1 MIWLIL
7 ILSILH
13 GAVSQ
18 LHYSVPEEQEPGSVV
33 GNIAEDLGLD
43 ITKLSARR
51 FQTMGMFRMDWRT
64 GELRTARRIS
74 PKRDPQG
81 YYDLLIEVR
90 DHGQPPLSSSASVSV
105 MLVDSVVEGR
115 SGDRGSASKAKET
128 SLDLTLILII
138 ALGSVSFIFL
148 LAMIVLAVRCQK
160 DKKLD
165 LYTCLLAGECCMC
178 CGSCCSRQ
186 ARGRKQKKL
195 SKSDI
200 MLVQSTNVTSGVG
213 PVGQVP
219 VEESG
224 VGGVGGGFGSH
235 HQNQNS
241 YCYQVCL
248 TPESAKTDLM
258 FLKPCSPSRST
269 DTDHTNPCGAIVT
282 GYSDQQPDIISNGSI
297 LSNETKHQRA
307 ELSYLVDRPRRVNSS
322 AFQEADIVSSKD
334 SGHGD
339 SEQGDS
345 DHDATNRGHS
355 AGEREASL
363 TDVSLSSSDPKLLV
377 WALILP
383 FRRADL
389 FSNCT
394 EECKALGHSDRC
406 WMPSFVPSDGRQGPD
421 YRSNLHVPG
430 MDATLP
436 DTEVPSSVNLPDQ
449 LTMTSSTASSN
460 DRSFSTFG
468 KDGQRS
474 QSHQSLHH
482 HLHQQ
487 QPQYSSSTLERKE
500 YDRGTLPYK
509 PTFLCEYQ
517 YENSL
522 GPYDFGLVQ
531 NRY

>member
-1 MIWLIL
+1 
-7 ILSILH
+7 
-13 GAVSQ
+13 
-18 LHYSVPEEQEPGSVV
+18 
-33 GNIAEDLGLD
+33 
-43 ITKLSARR
+43 
-51 FQTMGMFRMDWRT
+51 
-64 GELRTARRIS
+64 
-74 PKRDPQG
+74 
-81 YYDLLIEVR
+81 
-90 DHGQPPLSSSASVSV
+90 
-105 MLVDSVVEGR
+105 
-115 SGDRGSASKAKET
+115 
-128 SLDLTLILII
+128 
-138 ALGSVSFIFL
+138 
-148 LAMIVLAVRCQK
+148 
-160 DKKLD
+160 
-165 LYTCLLAGECCMC
+165 
-178 CGSCCSRQ
+178 
-186 ARGRKQKKL
+186 
-195 SKSDI
+195 
-200 MLVQSTNVTSGVG
+200 
-213 PVGQVP
+213 
-219 VEESG
+219 
-224 VGGVGGGFGSH
+224 
-235 HQNQNS
+235 
-241 YCYQVCL
+241 
-248 TPESAKTDLM
+248 
-258 FLKPCSPSRST
+258 
-269 DTDHTNPCGAIVT
+269 
-282 GYSDQQPDIISNGSI
+282 
-297 LSNETKHQRA
+297 TKHQRA
-307 ELSYLVDRPRRVNSS
+307 ELGYLVDRPRRVNSS

-355 AGEREASL
+355 A
-363 TDVSLSSSDPKLLV
+363 VSQANLCT
-377 WALILP
+377 
-383 FRRADL
+383 DL

-436 DTEVPSSVNLPDQ
+436 DTEVPSSANLPDQ

-522 GPYDFGLVQ
+522 GPYDFDLVQ